1 MSKKKLKKS
10 ENQNINYTENTKNTQ
25 NTENTQNIRYD
36 IIYNIVISIIIP
48 LVSQIFYYV
57 VSVKYEEFYGV
68 PKFYFNNNLQQ
79 DYIIQGVF
87 VISIILLF
95 SSPYIIKRILKKTKL
110 NYFESLLSIIP
121 GIFSFYLL
129 FSFNIF
135 IVDKYNFYIYFMVEI
150 FGLKVYAWIIF
161 FICIFLSLLIG
172 IIYFLVC
179 SRDEKKGTIISLFK
193 GIVVFMGVISIL
205 LISRFGPSDKKQY
218 EIIQGE
224 NSEYNIIV
232 GYYKDSAI
240 VMKKEFLENGKIKIK
255 KGDYK
260 IESIEGKEISYFY
273 FDEVCS
279 E

>member
-10 ENQNINYTENTKNTQ
+10 ENQNINYTENTKNTK
-25 NTENTQNIRYD
+25 NTQNIRYD
-36 IIYNIVISIIIP
+36 IIYNIVISIIMP
-48 LVSQIFYYV
+48 LVSQIFYYF

-79 DYIIQGVF
+79 DYIIQGFF

-135 IVDKYNFYIYFMVEI
+135 IVDEYNFYICFMVEI

-172 IIYFLVC
+172 RIYFLVC

-240 VMKKEFLENGKIKIK
+240 VMKKESLENGKIKIK

>member
-10 ENQNINYTENTKNTQ
+10 ENQNINCTENTENTKNTQ
-25 NTENTQNIRYD
+25 NIWYD
-36 IIYNIVISIIIP
+36 IIYNIVIFIIP
-48 LVSQIFYYV
+48 LVPQIFDYV

-87 VISIILLF
+87 VISIMLLF

-121 GIFSFYLL
+121 GIFSFCLL

-135 IVDKYNFYIYFMVEI
+135 IVDEYNFYICFMVKI

-193 GIVVFMGVISIL
+193 GIVVLMV
-205 LISRFGPSDKKQY
+205 LISMLPTLRFTPSNKKQY

-232 GYYKDSAI
+232 GYYKDLAI